1 VLPQLPFVCHF
12 QFRGSL
18 RWQRSLCFDPR
29 HHRQLRPSR
38 SSRAY
43 PRAVTAP
50 VCMPSGLLVE
60 LLPGVILGA
69 STASRF
75 ERAFHKCTAQY
86 QKVYDKEFE
95 CCRRC
100 HPEVCAPCAVVVNQE
115 LQAAEQKFTRCVQLA
130 WTNAFYDC
138 YPPPTAAAIVSS
150 LADSGLLSDGHRHG
164 EHDGPLGSART

>member
-1 VLPQLPFVCHF
+1 
-12 QFRGSL
+12 
-18 RWQRSLCFDPR
+18 
-29 HHRQLRPSR
+29 
-38 SSRAY
+38 
-43 PRAVTAP
+43 
-50 VCMPSGLLVE
+50 MPSGLLVE
-60 LLPGVILGA
+60 LLPGVTLGA
-69 STASRF
+69 STALRF